1 MKEVK
6 LLCWNVNGVRALA
19 KKGFLFVWLEKEF
32 PDVLCLQETK
42 VNEETLTGEL
52 REPKGYQTIWNHAER
67 KGYSGVA
74 TLTKQKP
81 LSYTLS
87 FGMPEFDKEGRVI
100 ICEYPQFT
108 LCNVYFPNGKKN
120 AERLKY
126 KMDFYEAF
134 YNFLEPLRKKGKKL
148 VICGDVNTAHQEID
162 LAHPKENS
170 KISGFLPVE
179 RAWLDKLFSQGYVD
193 SFRHFHKEPG
203 QYSWW
208 DIKTG
213 ARARDIGWRIDY
225 FIISENLLPH
235 VEKAYI
241 LKEVPGSDHC
251 PVGLILKF

>member
-1 MKEVK
+1 MKEIK
-6 LLCWNVNGVRALA
+6 LLCWNVNGVRALV
-19 KKGFLFVWLEKEF
+19 KKGFFPWLQKES
-32 PDVLCLQETK
+32 PDILCLQETK
-42 VNEETLTGEL
+42 VSPDNLTKEL
-52 REPKGYQTIWNHAER
+52 LEIPGYQTIWNYGER

-74 TLTKQKP
+74 TFTRQPPKQTALT
-81 LSYTLS
+81 
-87 FGMPEFDKEGRVI
+87 FGAPEFDKEGRVI
-100 ICEYPQFT
+100 ITTYPEFT

-134 YNFLEPLRKKGKKL
+134 YNYLEPLRKKGEKII
-148 VICGDVNTAHQEID
+148 ICGDVNTAHQEID

-179 RAWLDKLFSQGYVD
+179 RAWLDKLFFHGYMD
-193 SFRHFHKEPG
+193 SFRYFHKEPG

-208 DIKTG
+208 DMKTG

-235 VEKAYI
+235 VDKAYI
-241 LKEVPGSDHC
+241 LKEVQGSDHC
-251 PVGLILKF
+251 PIGLILKF